1 MRTLL
6 VLTGLVAALAS
17 ARTAEAQEKT
27 PAPIPGW
34 LPDLD
39 AGFAEARRS
48 GKPMLV
54 VFR

>member
-1 MRTLL
+1 MRWLFM
-6 VLTGLVAALAS
+6 VLAVATALG
-17 ARTAEAQEKT
+17 ARVQDEDDKN

-34 LPDLD
+34 LQDLA
-39 AGFAEARRS
+39 AGFAEAKAT